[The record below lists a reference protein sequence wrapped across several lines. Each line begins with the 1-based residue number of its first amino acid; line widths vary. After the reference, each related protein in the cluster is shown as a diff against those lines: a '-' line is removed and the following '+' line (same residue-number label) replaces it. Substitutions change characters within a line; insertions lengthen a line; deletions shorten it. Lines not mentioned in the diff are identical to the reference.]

1 MELAFKN
8 KESDLVRVRDEAS
21 ESYRFVRRDKG
32 YNTQLFK
39 IEEVLSRF
47 GLLKNEIHVYLFLAR
62 VGKKKAGEIAEAI
75 SLHRTETYRI
85 LRDLE
90 KKGIVFS
97 VFEKPLKFT
106 AVPLDNAI
114 DLLIDAQK
122 MKIQLLEKEKTGLVN
137 IWQSMPQPKVEK
149 VKKEIFQI
157 LEGGQQMVLKANELL
172 ERSKTEFQILA
183 PSEYLAQLY
192 HSDFTDKLGKRLGKL
207 KITLLTDNSPKSRY
221 FLEQMKWPLQNYRV
235 VDAGNLPCFMISDG
249 KELLMAV
256 EESEMTEEGSGN
268 KKSKTVALWTNYTAF
283 VLTLQTLLSKLLES
297 KKSTQHI
304 YIKQSN

>member
-90 KKGIVFS
+90 KKGLVFS

-106 AVPLDNAI
+106 AVPLDKAI
-114 DLLIDAQK
+114 DILVDEKK
-122 MKIQLLEKEKTGLVN
+122 MKIRLLEKQKQSLVEMWTSVPRVPLEEAEKEL
-137 IWQSMPQPKVEK
+137 
-149 VKKEIFQI
+149 FQR
-157 LEGGQQMVLKANELL
+157 LEGEQSVILKAEELL
-172 ERSKTEFQILA
+172 DKAQKKFELFVPDEH
-183 PSEYLAQLY
+183 LAQLY
-192 HSDFTDKLGKRLGKL
+192 YNEFTDRLRSKMD
-207 KITLLTDNSPKSRY
+207 KIDVTLLAESSPKSN
-221 FLEQMKWPLQNYRV
+221 FFIGQMDWPKAKCSV
-235 VDAGNLPCFMISDG
+235 IEAHNLPCFMISDD
-249 KELLMAV
+249 KELLIAFH
-256 EESEMTEEGSGN
+256 EEDSKSESGY
-268 KKSKTVALWTNYTAF
+268 KRKFRTVAIWTNFTAF
-283 VLTLQTLLSKLLES
+283 IWALRTLFSKLAD
-297 KKSTQHI
+297 
-304 YIKQSN
+304 